1 MTIGEG
7 QKAVYNGKVMKA
19 EKGNVTS
26 DKIIEKG
33 AKIL

>member
-1 MTIGEG
+1 MKIGEG

-19 EKGNVTS
+19 EKGEVKS
-26 DKIIEKG
+26 DKTVEKG